1 MPPHQTPLLVP
12 SGSRFETDLQ
22 AVRAA
27 RGLSL
32 SQIQQQTRIPVDV
45 LRRFEDGAL
54 IGDPTYNQVY
64 LKAFLKS
71 YAKAIGL
78 PSSNVLAAYQ
88 AQQGGGYD
96 GSLHPDYK
104 RGASSTPAPTG
115 GPAAPA
121 VETTPTPRQ
130 EAASGPEAP
139 APEPTQ
145 RATVPE
151 TVSAVRTGPADSPA
165 RKAAPAVTSTRVSRP
180 AVPGAKRS
188 YDKNWGLI
196 IGLFV
201 GAVAILGA
209 ILWFLVFDGGGSSD
223 PDTASAS
230 DPGSTTAQI
239 DSVGLGAGVEAGGKR
254 LQVPI
259 RITVT
264 AGGNGLQNFRVT
276 ESPNE
281 RLGHWVEPGDSKTFE
296 SDSLVV
302 LWGEGA
308 DGVGPEATLELQGE
322 RWTPSVGSV
331 LRIDRDR
338 GQRLLDSL
346 VAAPPSDPQSAPDDG
361 A

>member
-1 MPPHQTPLLVP
+1 MP

-32 SQIQQQTRIPVDV
+32 SQIQQETRIPVDV
-45 LRRFEDGAL
+45 LRRFEDGEL

-71 YAKAIGL
+71 YSKAVGL
-78 PSSNVLAAYQ
+78 SSSSVLAAYQ

-96 GSLHPDYK
+96 GSLHPDF
-104 RGASSTPAPTG
+104 RRSSGATAPSPAGET
-115 GPAAPA
+115 APA
-121 VETTPTPRQ
+121 VEDAAGPRGETPP
-130 EAASGPEAP
+130 AP
-139 APEPTQ
+139 AAAEPPRT
-145 RATVPE
+145 APVPE
-151 TVSAVRTGPADSPA
+151 TVSAVRAPENTPASAP
-165 RKAAPAVTSTRVSRP
+165 PAVKSTRVSRP

-201 GAVAILGA
+201 GAVAILGT
-209 ILWFLVFDGGGSSD
+209 ILWFLVFDGAGPSE
-223 PDTASAS
+223 PETASAS
-230 DPGSTTAQI
+230 DPASTTAQI

-254 LQVPI
+254 LQIPI

-276 ESPNE
+276 EAPNE
-281 RLGHWVEPGDSKTFE
+281 RLGHWVEPGDTKTFE
-296 SDSLVV
+296 SDSLIV

-322 RWTPSVGSV
+322 RWTPSIGSV

-346 VAAPPSDPQSAPDDG
+346 VAAPPSDAPATPASDPEDG

>member
-1 MPPHQTPLLVP
+1 MP

-45 LRRFEDGAL
+45 LRRFEDGEL

-78 PSSNVLAAYQ
+78 PTSTVLAAYQ

-96 GSLHPDYK
+96 GSLHPDFK
-104 RGASSTPAPTG
+104 RSAPPPSSPPADP
-115 GPAAPA
+115 PAAGEVPA
-121 VETTPTPRQ
+121 VTNGETAEPAARTPERPAR
-130 EAASGPEAP
+130 AA
-139 APEPTQ
+139 
-145 RATVPE
+145 VPE
-151 TVSAVRTGPADSPA
+151 TVAAVQSTKSKDASARTT
-165 RKAAPAVTSTRVSRP
+165 APAVTSTRVSRP

-196 IGLFV
+196 IGLFI

-209 ILWFLVFDGGGSSD
+209 IVWFLVFDGETPSNA
-223 PDTASAS
+223 DTASAS
-230 DPGSTTAQI
+230 DPTSTTAQI

-296 SDSLVV
+296 SDSLIV

-322 RWTPSVGSV
+322 RWTPAIGSV
-331 LRIDRDR
+331 LRIDRER

-346 VAAPPSDPQSAPDDG
+346 VAAPSPAPEDGDG